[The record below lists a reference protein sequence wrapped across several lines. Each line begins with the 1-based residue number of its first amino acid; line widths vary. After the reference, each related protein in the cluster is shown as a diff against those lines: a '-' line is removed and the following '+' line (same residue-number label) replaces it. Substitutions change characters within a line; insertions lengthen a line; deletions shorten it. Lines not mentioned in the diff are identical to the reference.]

1 MALATYSD
9 LKSSVAT
16 WLSRADLTTQIP
28 DFIALCHNK
37 LMRVL
42 RVREMETINTS
53 FTVGAET
60 SDVPT
65 DWLETRKI
73 YVTAG
78 GGRYDLQYVSADKIV
93 EFNPSAS
100 TAPPK
105 FFTVVGGK
113 FQFIPIPDATY
124 TGTHVYYQSLA
135 QMSAA
140 SDTNWILTSH
150 PDLYLYGS
158 LLEAAGLIQDDP
170 RLPMWGQLYD
180 RSISE
185 VTRQSQRAKSGPAMQ
200 TRPG

>member
-9 LKSSVAT
+9 LKTAVAT
-16 WLSRADLTTQIP
+16 WLSRADLTSQIP
-28 DFIALCHNK
+28 DFITLCHNK

-42 RVREMETINTS
+42 RVREMETINST

-60 SDVPT
+60 ADVPS

-73 YVTAG
+73 YVTSSSP
-78 GGRYDLQYVSADKIV
+78 RRDLQYVSPDKIV
-93 EFNPSAS
+93 EYNADAA
-100 TAPPK
+100 TGAPR

-124 TGTHVYYQSLA
+124 TGTHVYYASLA
-135 QMSAA
+135 KMSAS
-140 SDTNWILTSH
+140 SDTNWLLTSH

-158 LLEAAGLIQDDP
+158 LLEATSLIQDDP
-170 RLPMWGQLYD
+170 RIPMWQQMYD
-180 RSISE
+180 RGLME
-185 VTRQSQRAKSGPAMQ
+185 LTRQSQHAKSGPAMQ